1 MILGSLLLNSR
12 KDGHSSRLV
21 DVVAALAGLDVDRVG
36 ALARAIREA
45 ELIATHGRGTSAAK
59 MGVADAANLLIAVNA
74 ADTARGAPDLVR
86 RYRALRTNDKKQL
99 EFGPT

>member
-1 MILGSLLLNSR
+1 
-12 KDGHSSRLV
+12 
-21 DVVAALAGLDVDRVG
+21 
-36 ALARAIREA
+36 
-45 ELIATHGRGTSAAK
+45 